1 MNNLLNKNE
10 ALNAAL
16 TQADLTHEDVRLL
29 SCRLDGNFY
38 EMYLC
43 TDWMRYV
50 CYVGAVS
57 GELVGIDYE
66 PVIDLDSLNGVSRA
80 ELLGMGDL
88 AA

>member
-16 TQADLTHEDVRLL
+16 TQAYLNGEDVRLM
-29 SCRLDGNFY
+29 SCRLSGNYY
-38 EMYLC
+38 ELNLC

-57 GELVGIDYE
+57 GELVGIDYV
-66 PVIDLDSLNGVSRA
+66 PVIDLDSLSGVSRA
-80 ELLGMGDL
+80 ELLGMGDI